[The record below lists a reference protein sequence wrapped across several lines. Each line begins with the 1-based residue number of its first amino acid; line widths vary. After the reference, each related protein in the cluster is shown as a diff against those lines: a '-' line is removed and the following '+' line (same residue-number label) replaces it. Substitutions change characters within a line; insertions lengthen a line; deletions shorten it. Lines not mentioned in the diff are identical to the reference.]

1 MSPVSIRDDRNA
13 EECFNSNNVN
23 DNVNDDDD
31 CGGDGEDGCTPYI
44 IRIRGLPWNTTKQE
58 ICDFFEGVNIV
69 NGEHGIHLVTLAT
82 STSKPLGEAYIEL
95 ASGDDMQL
103 AQSFHKKNLGTR
115 YIEGNANGFDWEKFF
130 WNFKMLF
137 LFWSTVFEATVDEF
151 ESIMS
156 KQRGAQDET
165 VVRLR
170 GLPWDATESDI
181 AEFFNGTCVCITI
194 AVYLFCAF
202 TNGMLI

>member
-31 CGGDGEDGCTPYI
+31 CGDDGCTPYI

-58 ICDFFEGVNIV
+58 ICDFFEGVSIV

-95 ASGDDMQL
+95 VSADDMQL

-115 YIEGNANGFDWEKFF
+115 YIEGNEKCFDSES
-130 WNFKMLF
+130 LLSSF
-137 LFWSTVFEATVDEF
+137 LLDW
-151 ESIMS
+151 
-156 KQRGAQDET
+156 
-165 VVRLR
+165 L
-170 GLPWDATESDI
+170 
-181 AEFFNGTCVCITI
+181 
-194 AVYLFCAF
+194 
-202 TNGMLI
+202 

>member
-1 MSPVSIRDDRNA
+1 MFPISIQDERNA
-13 EECFNSNNVN
+13 EECFNSNNVD
-23 DNVNDDDD
+23 DNLIDEDD
-31 CGGDGEDGCTPYI
+31 CGGGGDGDDGCTPYI

-58 ICDFFEGVNIV
+58 ICDFFDGVNIV

-95 ASGDDMQL
+95 TSSDDMQL

-115 YIEGNANGFDWEKFF
+115 YIEGNFSWLCVFCSVLLSVCFNIELHLK
-130 WNFKMLF
+130 LF
-137 LFWSTVFEATVDEF
+137 CYSTVFEATVDEF

-181 AEFFNGTCVCITI
+181 AEFFNG
-194 AVYLFCAF
+194 
-202 TNGMLI
+202 M